1 MTADTMPRYAA
12 ELLAAKADEDRC
24 CFISDSGQAGATV
37 LFRDGGWL
45 VVKHFAENAVET
57 AKELALVTLD
67 EEADPEPLMNAA
79 LATDFEGDPL
89 WLIDV
94 REFDEL
100 GGYGRTLKVLWRSD
114 LAGA

>member
-1 MTADTMPRYAA
+1 MTADTIPRHAD
-12 ELLAAKADEDRC
+12 ELLAAKADEKCC
-24 CFISDSGQAGATV
+24 CFIGDSGQAGATV
-37 LFRDGGWL
+37 FYRDGGWL

-79 LATDFEGDPL
+79 LATDFEGDPS

-94 REFDEL
+94 RKFDEL
-100 GGYGRTLKVLWRSD
+100 GHYGRALKVLWRSD
-114 LAGA
+114 RAA